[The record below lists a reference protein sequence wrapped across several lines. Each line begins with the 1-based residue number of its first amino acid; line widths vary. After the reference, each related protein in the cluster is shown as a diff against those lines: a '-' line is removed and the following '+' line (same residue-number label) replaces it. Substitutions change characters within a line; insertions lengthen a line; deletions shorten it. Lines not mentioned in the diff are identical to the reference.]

1 MSNDT
6 AVDIVVDINDGES
19 VQSEVQELVWKHT
32 RDLASPPDEII
43 LNCWAM
49 WDDDAFDPQHIS
61 DLEIPF
67 FIDHGRVMLDDN
79 VNRAT
84 GFRGVDEDCYDLVDK
99 WLGKSEEML
108 KKQHLSTRFTECDR
122 LSFII
127 EFNFKDEQE
136 EDMFNPELRIMLDT
150 EIHILNDNKEK

>member
-1 MSNDT
+1 MLRRSNMSNDT

-43 LNCWAM
+43 LNCWAV

-84 GFRGVDEDCYDLVDK
+84 GFRGVDE
-99 WLGKSEEML
+99 
-108 KKQHLSTRFTECDR
+108 KQHLSTRFTECDR

>member
-43 LNCWAM
+43 LNCWAV
-49 WDDDAFDPQHIS
+49 WDDDAFDPQWVS
-61 DLEIPF
+61 DLALPF
-67 FIDHGRVMLDDN
+67 FIDKHGRVMLDDN

-84 GFRGVDEDCYDLVDK
+84 GFRGVDEDCFDLVDR
-99 WLGKSEEML
+99 WLGKPKE
-108 KKQHLSTRFTECDR
+108 ECDR

-127 EFNFKDEQE
+127 EFNFKDERE